1 MQLWRYGWGQVTS
14 FGLAKAVLVK
24 SVTMPIQN
32 FGAVIR
38 IFAVP
43 TALYAACVT
52 YAMRLSMTGFA
63 QGPATGPGEFA
74 GMFLRG
80 FVPILAGLL
89 FLVWAVVGWHRYVL
103 NEGPAKWLTPVGMRN
118 FLRYVLDSLAITL
131 LLVLI
136 GLPVLFIL
144 SSVLSAAGAYTAV
157 AISSPLANLLIF
169 WVFLR
174 LSPLLPSSA
183 IDKRTG
189 LGGAW
194 RATSKG
200 RLALLWVGVVWL
212 VMDYLATRALGSLGV
227 AQLTTE
233 GNLGVFIAAKM
244 VYLAISGMWGVSLI
258 TTIYGYFVED
268 RAL

>member
-1 MQLWRYGWGQVTS
+1 MTS
-14 FGLAKAVLVK
+14 FGLAKALLVK
-24 SVTMPIQN
+24 SVAMPIQN

-38 IFAVP
+38 IFAIPMAV
-43 TALYAACVT
+43 YAACVT
-52 YAMRLSMTGFA
+52 YAARLSMSGFA
-63 QGPATGPGEFA
+63 QDPGIEYGEFA
-74 GMFLRG
+74 SLFIRVFL
-80 FVPILAGLL
+80 PILAGLF
-89 FLVWAVVGWHRYVL
+89 FLVWGVVGWHRYVL

-131 LLVLI
+131 LMALI
-136 GLPVLFIL
+136 AIPVLFIL
-144 SSVLSAAGAYTAV
+144 SSVLPAAYTAIV
-157 AISSPLANLLIF
+157 ILNPFATLLMF

-200 RLALLWVGVVWL
+200 RLALLWVGVVWVVINNL
-212 VMDYLATRALGSLGV
+212 GTRALDNLGMTQLVTEGSLGV
-227 AQLTTE
+227 F
-233 GNLGVFIAAKM
+233 VAAEM
-244 VYLAISGMWGVSLI
+244 VSLAIFGMWGVSLI

>member
-24 SVTMPIQN
+24 SVAMPIQN

-38 IFAVP
+38 IFAIP
-43 TALYAACVT
+43 TALYAACSACALWLGKSGFELD
-52 YAMRLSMTGFA
+52 YEESQIFLS
-63 QGPATGPGEFA
+63 
-74 GMFLRG
+74 
-80 FVPILAGLL
+80 ILLAFGLAFGGLL
-89 FLVWAVVGWHRYVL
+89 ILVWGVVGWHRYVL
-103 NEGPAKWLTPVGMRN
+103 NEGPATWFTPVGVRN
-118 FLRYVLDSLAITL
+118 FVRYILDSFAITL

-144 SSVLSAAGAYTAV
+144 SSVLSAAQAYTAV
-157 AISSPLANLLIF
+157 AILSTLANLLIF
-169 WVFLR
+169 WIFLR

-200 RLALLWVGVVWL
+200 RLALLWVAVVWL
-212 VMDYLATRALGSLGV
+212 VMNHLVTRALGSLGM
-227 AQLTTE
+227 AQLTPE
-233 GNLGVFIAAKM
+233 GNPGVFMAAQM
-244 VYLAISGMWGVSLI
+244 VLLAILGMWGVSLI

>member
-1 MQLWRYGWGQVTS
+1 MTG
-14 FGLAKAVLVK
+14 FGLAKALLVK
-24 SVTMPIQN
+24 SVAMPIQN

-38 IFAVP
+38 IFAIPMLV
-43 TALYAACVT
+43 YAACVT
-52 YAMRLSMTGFA
+52 YAARLSMSGFA
-63 QGPATGPGEFA
+63 QDPGIEYGEFA

-80 FVPILAGLL
+80 FVPTLAGLL

-118 FLRYVLDSLAITL
+118 FLRYALDSLAITL
-131 LLVLI
+131 LMALI
-136 GLPVLFIL
+136 AIPVLFIL
-144 SSVLSAAGAYTAV
+144 SSVLSAAEAYTAIV
-157 AISSPLANLLIF
+157 ILNLFATLMTF

-200 RLALLWVGVVWL
+200 RLALLWVGVVWVVTDHL
-212 VMDYLATRALGSLGV
+212 GTRALGGLGMTQLITEGSLGV
-227 AQLTTE
+227 FVATQ
-233 GNLGVFIAAKM
+233 M
-244 VYLAISGMWGVSLI
+244 VSLAIFGMWGVSLI

-268 RAL
+268 RGL

>member
-1 MQLWRYGWGQVTS
+1 MTS
-14 FGLAKAVLVK
+14 FGLAKALLVK
-24 SVTMPIQN
+24 SVAMPIQN

-38 IFAVP
+38 IFAIPMLV
-43 TALYAACVT
+43 YAACVT
-52 YAMRLSMTGFA
+52 YATRLSMSGFA
-63 QGPATGPGEFA
+63 QDPGIEYGEFA
-74 GMFLRG
+74 SLFIRVFL
-80 FVPILAGLL
+80 PILAGLF
-89 FLVWAVVGWHRYVL
+89 FLVWGVVGWHRYVL

-118 FLRYVLDSLAITL
+118 FLRYLLDSLAITL
-131 LLVLI
+131 LLALI
-136 GLPVLFIL
+136 AIPVLFIL
-144 SSVLSAAGAYTAV
+144 SSVLPAAYTAIV
-157 AISSPLANLLIF
+157 ILNPFATLLMF

-212 VMDYLATRALGSLGV
+212 LINHLGPRALGNLGMT
-227 AQLTTE
+227 QLITE
-233 GNLGVFIAAKM
+233 GNLGVFVAAQM
-244 VYLAISGMWGVSLI
+244 VSLAIFGMWGVSLI

-268 RAL
+268 RPL

>member
-1 MQLWRYGWGQVTS
+1 MTS
-14 FGLAKAVLVK
+14 FGLAKALLVK
-24 SVTMPIQN
+24 SVAMPIQN

-38 IFAVP
+38 IFAIPMLV
-43 TALYAACVT
+43 YAACVT
-52 YAMRLSMTGFA
+52 YAARLSMSGFA
-63 QGPATGPGEFA
+63 QDPGIEYGEFA

-80 FVPILAGLL
+80 FVPTLAGLL

-118 FLRYVLDSLAITL
+118 FLRYALDSLAITL
-131 LLVLI
+131 LMALI
-136 GLPVLFIL
+136 AIPVLFIL
-144 SSVLSAAGAYTAV
+144 SSVLSAAEAYTAIV
-157 AISSPLANLLIF
+157 ILNPFATLLMF

-194 RATSKG
+194 RVTSKG
-200 RLALLWVGVVWL
+200 RLALLWVAVVWL
-212 VMDYLATRALGSLGV
+212 VINYFGRRALGILGMT
-227 AQLTTE
+227 QLITE
-233 GNLGVFIAAKM
+233 GNLGVYVAAEM
-244 VYLAISGMWGVSLI
+244 VSMAIFGMWGVSLI

>member
-1 MQLWRYGWGQVTS
+1 MTS

-24 SVTMPIQN
+24 SVAMPIQN
-32 FGAVIR
+32 FGAVVR
-38 IFAVP
+38 IFAIPIAV
-43 TALYAACVT
+43 YAACLA
-52 YAMRLSMTGFA
+52 YA
-63 QGPATGPGEFA
+63 
-74 GMFLRG
+74 LRWFMSAFERDDFSSSILLG
-80 FVPILAGLL
+80 FVPIVGGLF
-89 FLVWAVVGWHRYVL
+89 FLVWGVVGWHRYVL
-103 NEGPAKWLTPVGMRN
+103 NEGPATWFTPVGVRN
-118 FLRYVLDSLAITL
+118 YVRYVLDSFAITL
-131 LLVLI
+131 LLALI
-136 GLPVLFIL
+136 AIPLLFIL
-144 SSVLSAAGAYTAV
+144 NNIFLVAGAYIAFAV
-157 AISSPLANLLIF
+157 FKPLVSALVMWI
-169 WVFLR
+169 FLR

-233 GNLGVFIAAKM
+233 GNPGVFMAAQM
-244 VYLAISGMWGVSLI
+244 VYLAIFGMWGVSLI